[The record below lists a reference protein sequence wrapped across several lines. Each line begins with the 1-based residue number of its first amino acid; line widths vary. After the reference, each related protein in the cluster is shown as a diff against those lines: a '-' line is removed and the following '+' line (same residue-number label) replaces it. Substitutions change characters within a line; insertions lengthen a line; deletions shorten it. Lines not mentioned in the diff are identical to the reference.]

1 MSATLKLKEITRLL
15 VNTPSPAHA
24 DARSRLAEF
33 VNVMEPFDLRHVQR
47 AVMLILAGD
56 AEGIDPKFAIFPP
69 VLAQLCRTLRD
80 REITKNSTRLAAI
93 AQIEDRSKVFHEDPV
108 EVRRA
113 AVAAGLARLT
123 ALHGDEETPEQVK
136 ARKEATEQH
145 LANHDSFFLAND
157 TDEARR
163 ARLWNNK

>member
-1 MSATLKLKEITRLL
+1 MSNSQKAVELQRLL
-15 VNTPSPAHA
+15 NNTPSPAHA
-24 DARSRLAEF
+24 DTRTRLAAF
-33 VNVMEPFDLRHVQR
+33 MEVIDPFELRYLQR
-47 AVMLILAGD
+47 AVSLILAGE
-56 AEGIDPKFAIFPP
+56 AEGIDPKYAIFPP
-69 VLAQLCRTLRD
+69 VLAQLCRQLRD
-80 REITKNSTRLAAI
+80 HEITRNSTRLAAI
-93 AQIEDRSKVFHEDPV
+93 AQIEDRSKEFHEDPV

>member
-1 MSATLKLKEITRLL
+1 MHRLIN
-15 VNTPSPAHA
+15 NTPSPAHA
-24 DARSRLAEF
+24 NATIRLQGFIEII
-33 VNVMEPFDLRHVQR
+33 EPFDLRYVQR
-47 AVMLILAGD
+47 AVMMILNNE
-56 AEGIDPKFAIFPP
+56 AEGIDPKFPIFPP
-69 VLAQLCRTLRD
+69 VLAELMRKLRD

-93 AQIEDRSKVFHEDPV
+93 AQIEDRSKEFHEDPV